1 MKAQGWKTKKR
12 SSKGSLLSHIA
23 TSYTHPF
30 SQELI
35 ILGVIWGK
43 SPCIYRF
50 SLYSLVRVE
59 QERARYLAGKK
70 EKNKKNRL
78 LGRSERW
85 KFPPLFY
92 TGPFTGGDTREF
104 FLGPTASGGPRRGL
118 SKEKHFFSMSMK
130 EKTRHFGNFPG
141 IRLGFKNS
149 QRVIG
154 PFGSLW
160 GPL

>member
-12 SSKGSLLSHIA
+12 SSKAPLLSHIA

-92 TGPFTGGDTREF
+92 RTSSPSGLLPKKAGNTSRNQCLDGD
-104 FLGPTASGGPRRGL
+104 
-118 SKEKHFFSMSMK
+118 
-130 EKTRHFGNFPG
+130 FP
-141 IRLGFKNS
+141 
-149 QRVIG
+149 
-154 PFGSLW
+154 
-160 GPL
+160 